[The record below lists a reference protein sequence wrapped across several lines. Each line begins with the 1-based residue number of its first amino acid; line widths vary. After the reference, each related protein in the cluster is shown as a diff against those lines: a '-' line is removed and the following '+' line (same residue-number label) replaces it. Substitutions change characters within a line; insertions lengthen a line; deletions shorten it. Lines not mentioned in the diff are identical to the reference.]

1 MKRKTSITLS
11 EDLLPVIKRAARKG
25 ESRSETIERLLREHL
40 RGEAARRAREKEI
53 ALINRHAD
61 ELNAEM
67 ADVLKYQ
74 VDL

>member
-1 MKRKTSITLS
+1 MKSKTSVTLS
-11 EDLLPVIKRAARKG
+11 PAVLAAVKRAARRG
-25 ESRSETIERLLREHL
+25 ESRSRTIERLLQERLSE
-40 RGEAARRAREKEI
+40 EASRRAREKEI

-74 VDL
+74 VKL